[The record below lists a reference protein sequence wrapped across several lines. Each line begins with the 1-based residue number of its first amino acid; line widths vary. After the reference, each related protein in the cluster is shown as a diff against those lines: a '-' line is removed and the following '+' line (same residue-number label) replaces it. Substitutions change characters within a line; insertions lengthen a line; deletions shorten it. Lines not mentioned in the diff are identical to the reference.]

1 MERDPVRYAWKHAPL
16 AHLVAFVAVALLIPV
31 TWLALDLPRI
41 IVDNALL
48 GEAFRGRAAAPFL
61 PLVLDLPYPLLED
74 PLTLFA
80 GISLD
85 RTSYFVAACVT
96 LTFAALVRASILGA
110 TNVLRGGLVRR
121 LAAELRLTLFRRVV
135 AARFSARDEAASA
148 AELAGRGIATVGPFL
163 GDALMVPVLAV
174 SEIIIAVAF
183 ALSLSL
189 WLGLAMA
196 AVAAVHAFAV
206 PLAVAA
212 ERRRD
217 EARGQR
223 ESEVA
228 RAAQDVARR
237 SLAIKIHG
245 TAAREETSFVG
256 ALASLD
262 RVWAGLGRRLTLAN
276 MVRGFV
282 REFGTVVILIVG
294 GGLVLA
300 GLLSIGSLVAALLAA
315 LLLPRPVSALVA
327 WRHRRRE
334 AGALLV
340 EIARTIG
347 ILQARE
353 RRLTAATRV
362 DNPEGR
368 LAAEGVAALD
378 PISGVRIAGVD
389 LAVELPAHVA
399 VTGASDSGADV
410 FARLVGGAIEPT
422 TGLLLLGS
430 TELPRLDGA
439 ARADRVALA
448 GGEPVLLAGTLR
460 DNLLYGATRPIDD
473 KILVAALWVAGLDS
487 EVYGLGL
494 AGTLQGADAD
504 AAEAI
509 VAARAALR
517 QVLADKHCSE
527 LVDPFDPTAY
537 NRHATVAE
545 NLMFGVPVG
554 DTFREANLARQPFVR
569 AVLETEGLT
578 APLADIGLAMAR
590 NMVEIFAGV
599 PDGHPLF
606 AQFSFF
612 SAGERGAYEE
622 LVARQAERRRG
633 AAAQRDRDLLVAL
646 ALRYVETRHRLGLLD
661 ASTEKRIV
669 AARASFRSLLPASL
683 NATVEFYDPGRL
695 CAAAS
700 LADNLLFGRVAHD
713 VAGAEERVR
722 EVVRRVLTERGLD
735 AAVFGVGLSARVSER
750 EPVALISRAAP
761 LDLARCLARAPEVLV
776 VSRLFDSMARPDAEA
791 MAGRLRRAMA
801 GRSLFAVLSA
811 DMNWQDF
818 DARLDFERGTIVR
831 MDGSRVMAKR

>member
-1 MERDPVRYAWKHAPL
+1 MERDPVRYAWKHAPA
-16 AHLVAFVAVALLIPV
+16 AHLLAFAAVALLIPV
-31 TWLALDLPRI
+31 TWLALDLPRV

-48 GEAFRGRAAAPFL
+48 GQAFRRAATAAFL
-61 PLVLDLPYPLLED
+61 PLVIDLPYPFLEE
-74 PLTLFA
+74 PLTLFS

-85 RTSYFVAACVT
+85 RTGYFIAACVT
-96 LTFAALVRASILGA
+96 LALAALVRALILGI
-110 TNVLRGGLVRR
+110 TNMLRGGLVRR

-135 AARFSARDEAASA
+135 AARFSARDEASSA

-163 GDALMVPVLAV
+163 GDAVMVPVLAA
-174 SEIIIAVAF
+174 SEILIAIVF
-183 ALSLSL
+183 AMSLSL
-189 WLGLAMA
+189 WLGLAMV
-196 AVAAVHAFAV
+196 AVTIVHAFAV

-245 TAAREETSFVG
+245 TAAREEASFVG

-262 RVWAGLGRRLTLAN
+262 LVWAGLGRRLTLAN
-276 MVRGFV
+276 MARGFV
-282 REFGTVVILIVG
+282 REFGSVVILIVG
-294 GGLVLA
+294 GSLVIA
-300 GLLSIGSLVAALLAA
+300 GLLSVGSLVAALLAS
-315 LLLPRPVSALVA
+315 LLLPRPIAALVA
-327 WRHRRRE
+327 WRQRRRV

-340 EIARTIG
+340 EIARIIG

-353 RRLTAATRV
+353 RRLVAATRV

-368 LAAEGVAALD
+368 LAAQGVAALD
-378 PISGVRIAGVD
+378 PISGVRIAGID
-389 LAVELPAHVA
+389 FAIDLPAHVA

-410 FARLVGGAIEPT
+410 FARLIGGAIEPT
-422 TGLLLLGS
+422 AGMLLIGS
-430 TELPRLDGA
+430 VELPRLDGIE
-439 ARADRVALA
+439 RADRVAFA
-448 GGEPVLLAGTLR
+448 GGEPVLLAGSLR

-473 KILVAALWVAGLDS
+473 KVLVAALWVAGLDS

-494 AGTLQGADAD
+494 AGTLPGADAEIAD
-504 AAEAI
+504 AI
-509 VAARAALR
+509 VGARIALR
-517 QVLADKHCSE
+517 QALAAKNCSE
-527 LVDPFDPTAY
+527 LVDPFDPGRY
-537 NRHATVAE
+537 NQHATVAE

-578 APLADIGLAMAR
+578 APLAEIGLAMAK

-661 ASTEKRIV
+661 PAAEKRIV
-669 AARASFRSLLPASL
+669 DARASFRSLLPASL
-683 NATVEFYDPGRL
+683 NATVEFYDPNRL

-722 EVVRRVLTERGLD
+722 EVVRRVLTEHGLD
-735 AAVFGVGLSARVSER
+735 AAVFGVGLSSRMTER
-750 EPVALISRAAP
+750 EPAVLVARASA

-776 VSRLFDSMARPDAEA
+776 VTRLFDGLAAQDAEA
-791 MAGRLRRAMA
+791 LAARLRRAMT
-801 GRSLFAVLSA
+801 GRSLFAVLSG
-811 DMNWQDF
+811 DMKWQGF
-818 DARLDFERGTIVR
+818 DARLDFERGTVIH